1 MFGSLEKFSKEK
13 FSSLTALK
21 KRPSLGFGLTW
32 EKKVNI
38 QDVFGKQEKVSKA
51 PFGTWKVLKK
61 KNRYEKWKKIF
72 FLRKI

>member
-13 FSSLTALK
+13 FSSLYDNFSFLAYCISLTALK

-38 QDVFGKQEKVSKA
+38 QDVFGKQEKVSKVV
-51 PFGTWKVLKK
+51 FV
-61 KNRYEKWKKIF
+61 F
-72 FLRKI
+72 FT